1 MDHSERYL
9 QRAEW
14 HDYTSRCS
22 YLITLRSNPNI
33 GALSD
38 IVAKRTGIDYKARW
52 IPSETGK
59 IAINSVRNINRIY
72 PWVEVVRYAIMPD
85 HVHLMLYVTEK
96 TDVHLGVIINRFE
109 VDCTKGYDLQM
120 PIGINESSESFFLP
134 GYNDKIVHKSGQ
146 FNNFKRYVEDNP
158 LRYALRREH
167 PEYFDRCQNISIDGE
182 YFTVYGNFLLL
193 RHPLISCVRVSSTF
207 SEEEMMKRRREWDEM
222 IRGQGV
228 LVSPFYSKAEK
239 EIRDRGIAEG
249 AKIIKVMPNGL
260 PERFKP
266 SGSDFDLCCEGRLLM
281 ITPAE
286 HQTRKLVLKRDMCVH
301 GNEIAEKIA
310 KGAIDMRLF
319 RGRRGRGY

>member
-38 IVAKRTGIDYKARW
+38 IVAKRTRIDYKARW
-52 IPSETGK
+52 IPSEAGK
-59 IAINSVRNINRIY
+59 IAMNSVRNINRIF

-85 HVHLMLYVTEK
+85 HVHIMLYVTEK
-96 TDVHLGVIINRFE
+96 TDVHLGTIINRFE
-109 VDCTKGYDLQM
+109 IDCTKEYNLHL
-120 PIGINESSESFFLP
+120 PIGFSESPESFFLP

-158 LRYALRREH
+158 LRYALRMEH

-182 YFTVYGNFLLL
+182 YFTVYGNFFLL
-193 RHPLISCVRVSSTF
+193 RHPLISCVRVSRTF
-207 SEEEMMKRRREWDEM
+207 TEEEMIDKRKEWDEI
-222 IRGQGV
+222 IRSQGV
-228 LVSPFYSKAEK
+228 LVSPFYSRAEK
-239 EIRDRGIAEG
+239 EIRDKGMAEG

-260 PERFKP
+260 PDRFKP
-266 SGSDFDLCCEGRLLM
+266 SGRDFDLCCEGRLLM
-281 ITPAE
+281 IAPAE
-286 HQTRKLVLKRDMCVH
+286 HQTRKLVLKRDMCMH
-301 GNEIAEKIA
+301 GNKIAEKIA
-310 KGAIDMRLF
+310 KGAIDMRLL
-319 RGRRGRGY
+319 RGRMYRGY